1 MTLALRFAVRSD
13 VGLLREG
20 NEDSAY
26 AGPHLLAVADGM
38 GGHAAGEVAS
48 AATITTIAPLDAED
62 PGPDLVGALADA
74 VATANLRLQELII
87 SDPAIEGMGTTLTA
101 LLWSEG
107 YAALCHIGDSRA
119 YLLRDGQFVQI
130 THDHTLV
137 QSLVDEGKI
146 TEDDVAT
153 HPHRSLLLRALD
165 GRTIAEPDL
174 LPLET
179 YSGDRYL
186 LCSDGLSGVVTEQ
199 TLHQTLSSVRDPDK
213 AALRLVELAIK
224 GGGPDNITCIV
235 ADVIDAHSSRVPPTW
250 QPMFAGAAA
259 NGAPTD
265 LRQSAGQNSPATRAM
280 RLSRTAPQPVMPQ
293 EPTTGVWPAGP
304 TGPAGYHDGYTGTFD
319 TQTFDPSFGPGDGRD
334 TGPNRI
340 RDTAA
345 FERPDGFPGQD
356 DGRFGP
362 EADDRGRRGGSH
374 RARHGRYD
382 DEDDDDFARPG
393 KRRWPIVTG
402 ALVLLVILVAGG
414 GYGFWRY
421 NQNQFYVGIDHNG
434 NVAIF
439 RGTNQSLVGINLSSL
454 YSESTLKAAMLTDS
468 DRAALTQT
476 ISQSSANDAHSKI
489 NQLAGEATQCR
500 QTYQELATWQ
510 RGTVAYQTY
519 LTAKQQATKN
529 KTKAPAVVAN
539 PGPMPTQLPDAD
551 TCAPSTAF
559 GVPAAALPT
568 PGESA
573 PTPPASVT
581 PTKPASTPSRTASAK
596 ASPTVVARTTPAAG

>member
-1 MTLALRFAVRSD
+1 
-13 VGLLREG
+13 
-20 NEDSAY
+20 
-26 AGPHLLAVADGM
+26 M

-119 YLLRDGQFVQI
+119 YLLRDGQFIQI

-174 LPLET
+174 APLET
-179 YSGDRYL
+179 YPGDRYL

-199 TLHQTLSSVRDPDK
+199 TLHQTLASVRDPDK

-235 ADVIDAHSSRVPPTW
+235 ADVIDTHSSRVPPTW
-250 QPMFAGAAA
+250 QPVFAGAAA
-259 NGAPTD
+259 NGAPAD
-265 LRQSAGQNSPATRAM
+265 LRSSAGQNSPATRAM
-280 RLSRTAPQPVMPQ
+280 RLSRTAPQPVVPE
-293 EPTTGVWPAGP
+293 EPTTGVWPAE
-304 TGPAGYHDGYTGTFD
+304 PAGYRDGYTGTFD
-319 TQTFDPSFGPGDGRD
+319 TQAFDPGGYGQADGRSD

-340 RDTAA
+340 RDTAS
-345 FERPDGFPGQD
+345 FERPDGFPGHED
-356 DGRFGP
+356 DLFGP
-362 EADDRGRRGGSH
+362 EGDDRGRRGGSH

-382 DEDDDDFARPG
+382 DGDDDYGRPG

-402 ALVLLVILVAGG
+402 ALVLLVILIAGG

-421 NQNQFYVGIDHNG
+421 NQNQYYVGIDKNG
-434 NVAIF
+434 NVSVF
-439 RGTNQSLVGINLSSL
+439 RGTNQSLVGINLSSV
-454 YSESTLKAAMLTDS
+454 YSESALKASMLTAS
-468 DRAALTQT
+468 DQAALTQT
-476 ISQSSANDAHSKI
+476 ISQSSASDAHQKI

-500 QTYQELATWQ
+500 QTYQELAAWQ
-510 RGTVAYQTY
+510 RGSLAYQSY
-519 LTAKQQATKN
+519 LTAKAQAVSR
-529 KTKAPAVVAN
+529 KAKPPAPVAN
-539 PGPMPTQLPDAD
+539 PGPMPTQLPEAD
-551 TCAPSTAF
+551 TCAPSTVF
-559 GVPAAALPT
+559 GVPAASLPA

-573 PTPPASVT
+573 PAATPSST
-581 PTKPASTPSRTASAK
+581 PTKPASTPTKSASAK
-596 ASPTVVARTTPAAG
+596 ASPTVTAATTPTAAG